1 VAAPKKITL
10 DEEAEIL
17 RRRAAGEGIQSIAAD
32 FGIAHQT
39 VSKLAKRAA
48 QERSAELD
56 RQRWS
61 ETDRRGQALLPAP
74 VSTDEHSAGQG
85 SLPAVFGSWEE
96 RFAYYERR
104 KLESEIDYLN
114 FNDVLRG
121 RETPAERRAR
131 ETHTPLSLR

>member
-10 DEEAEIL
+10 EDEAEIL

-39 VSKLAKRAA
+39 VSKLAKRVA
-48 QERSAELD
+48 QERSAELE
-56 RQRWS
+56 RQRRS
-61 ETDRRGQALLPAP
+61 ESDRRGQPLQAPALQ
-74 VSTDEHSAGQG
+74 TDERSAGQRF
-85 SLPAVFGSWEE
+85 LPAVFRSWEE
-96 RFAYYERR
+96 RFSYYERR
-104 KLESEIDYLN
+104 RLESEIDYLN

-131 ETHTPLSLR
+131 ETRTPLSLR